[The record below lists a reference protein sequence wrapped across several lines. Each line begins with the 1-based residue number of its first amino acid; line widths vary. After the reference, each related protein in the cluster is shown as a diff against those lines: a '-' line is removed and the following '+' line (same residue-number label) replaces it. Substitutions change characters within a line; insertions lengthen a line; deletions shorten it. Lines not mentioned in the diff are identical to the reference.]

1 MPSHSMKYFYAA
13 IIALAFLSP
22 AYATMPALT
31 PAPDSPNPISSEKWA
46 AEQDDD
52 AIEMWGTQ
60 ENGISSRTV
69 ALHRLADS
77 CMGHEPPDIIGF
89 GSSAG
94 FDRAYCKK
102 HTSSKLCKDVH

>member
-1 MPSHSMKYFYAA
+1 MKRIFVAA
-13 IIALAFLSP
+13 ILVLAFSTP
-22 AYATMPALT
+22 AYATMPFLT
-31 PAPDSPNPISSEKWA
+31 EKPESPNQASCEKWA

-60 ENGISSRTV
+60 DSGISSSTV

-102 HTSSKLCKDVH
+102 HASSKLCKR